1 MAAHKIELIL
11 MRQLADSLSFAVFLT
26 DPEGN
31 LLFYNEPAEEL
42 LGRRFEETGAMPVEE
57 WSTIFK
63 PVDENN
69 LPLAAEKLPLVR
81 TLNTQQPAHGSFWIE
96 SLKGDINQISVTSMP
111 LVGRPNRFVGAV
123 AFFWKT
129 TNG

>member
-1 MAAHKIELIL
+1 MTAHKLELIL

-26 DPEGN
+26 DTEGN

-42 LGRRFEETGAMPVEE
+42 LGRRFEETGAMPVGE
-57 WSTIFK
+57 WSTIFN

-69 LPLAAEKLPLVR
+69 MPLAPLQLPLVR
-81 TLNTQQPAHGSFWIE
+81 TLSTRQPAHGTFWIE
-96 SLKGDINQISVTSMP
+96 SLQGEAHQISVTSMP
-111 LVGRPNRFVGAV
+111 LVGRPDRFVGAV

-129 TNG
+129 NHK